1 MAGDYDYMA
10 NNEGRRGKLLVLN
23 SMTSLVS
30 QAATVI
36 CGFVLTR
43 LILKSFGSDVNGLT
57 ASISQFLGF
66 ISFLEMGIGAVVKS
80 ALYKPLAQ
88 KDNNEISKIVASC
101 KRFYRKIAIILVVY
115 STILMVVF
123 PVITR
128 DFPWI
133 YTASLVVII
142 AISLFAQ
149 YFFGI
154 PYQLLLNA
162 DQRTYVPTI
171 VCCSTLILNTLISAV
186 TIKLGAS
193 IHVVKLV
200 ASLIYIIRPVA
211 YTIYVDKHYDLNK
224 KIQLTE
230 EPLKQKWNGLA
241 QHIAYVV
248 VNYTDIVVL
257 TLMSSLSNVSIYTVY
272 HNVTIG
278 VQQIISSMSIGV
290 SAMIGNVLY
299 SETIDKTRATFGLV
313 EWFFHTITVLMFSIT
328 GVLIVPFVKVYT
340 AGVNDANYI
349 VPVFAVLI
357 TLAQASYS
365 IRTPYETMV
374 LAANHFK
381 QTQKSAI
388 VEALINIIV
397 SICLVKWIGL
407 VGVAIGTFAA
417 MTYRT
422 IYFVLYLKKNII
434 NYQISNFLRLLLV
447 DLLQVSL
454 IVGLSVFV
462 MTYMPANTWG
472 GWFFMAVVIGIISLT
487 VVALINVLMNREH
500 VIAIYNKVRKRT

>member
-1 MAGDYDYMA
+1 
-10 NNEGRRGKLLVLN
+10 
-23 SMTSLVS
+23 
-30 QAATVI
+30 
-36 CGFVLTR
+36 
-43 LILKSFGSDVNGLT
+43 
-57 ASISQFLGF
+57 
-66 ISFLEMGIGAVVKS
+66 
-80 ALYKPLAQ
+80 
-88 KDNNEISKIVASC
+88 
-101 KRFYRKIAIILVVY
+101 
-115 STILMVVF
+115 
-123 PVITR
+123 
-128 DFPWI
+128 
-133 YTASLVVII
+133 
-142 AISLFAQ
+142 
-149 YFFGI
+149 
-154 PYQLLLNA
+154 
-162 DQRTYVPTI
+162 
-171 VCCSTLILNTLISAV
+171 
-186 TIKLGAS
+186 
-193 IHVVKLV
+193 
-200 ASLIYIIRPVA
+200 
-211 YTIYVDKHYDLNK
+211 
-224 KIQLTE
+224 
-230 EPLKQKWNGLA
+230 
-241 QHIAYVV
+241 
-248 VNYTDIVVL
+248 
-257 TLMSSLSNVSIYTVY
+257 MSSLANVSIYTVY

-349 VPVFAVLI
+349 VPVFAALI

-381 QTQKSAI
+381 QTQTSAI

-434 NYQISNFLRLLLV
+434 NYQISNFFKLLLV

-462 MTYMPANTWG
+462 MTYMPASNWG

-487 VVALINVLMNREH
+487 VVAIINVLMNRKH
-500 VIAIYNKVRKRT
+500 VIAIYNKVRKKT